1 MKSQVVSVD
10 SLISIDIGTIS
21 TRAFLFDGVNDQ
33 YRFIAAGEAR
43 TTDGPPYHDIQEGV
57 TIALQQL
64 EEITGRNL
72 LGANGYLVT
81 PTQAEGSGVDAV
93 VATLSA
99 GPELRVVAVGLLEG
113 VSLESARNLAT
124 STYAKIVE
132 TISLND
138 RRKQD
143 TRIDAILRARPDLIV
158 IAGGINGGAS
168 QSVQSLLDVVG
179 VSSYLKEKPQR
190 PAVLF
195 AGNNAIKED
204 VEEMLAHIVD
214 LHIAPN
220 IRPTIQRE
228 QLTPAQTVLA
238 DIFQRVRS
246 EQIDGLAELAQQS
259 TGRILPTATGLG
271 RVINFLGRI
280 YDPNKGVLGIDV
292 GASATTVAAANQGN
306 MALQVFPQFGLG
318 ESLGNI
324 FKYIPLEQI
333 VAWLQLDIPP
343 EHVRDYI
350 YTKASYPASLP
361 ETEQELLIEQA
372 ITRQLIHN
380 AVYHTTKSLPFGA
393 KRAAP
398 SLLPWLE
405 PIIVSGSVLTKAP
418 TPGQSLLVLLDGL
431 QPTGITTI
439 VLDQNNLIGSLGAT
453 ADINPLLTVQVL
465 ESNAF
470 LNLATV
476 IAPVG
481 KARKGTPILRVHI
494 TYRDGEE
501 MTYNVKYGTIEVI
514 PLAVGESAQLHLQPL
529 HRFDVGMG
537 GPGRSGRVQVTGGV
551 LGIVVDGR
559 GRPIDLVSQPDRR
572 RETLKRWHWALK
584 GNKGG

>member
-1 MKSQVVSVD
+1 MKSQVVSAD

-21 TRAFLFDGVNDQ
+21 TRVFLFDGVNDQ
-33 YRFIAAGEAR
+33 YRFIAAGHAR
-43 TTDGPPYHDIQEGV
+43 TTDGPPYNDVQEGV
-57 TIALQQL
+57 TVALRQL

-72 LGANGYLVT
+72 MGSNGHIVT
-81 PTQAEGSGVDAV
+81 PTQPDGSGVDAV

-99 GPELRVVAVGLLEG
+99 GPELRVVAVGLLES
-113 VSLESARNLAT
+113 VSLESARNLAKT
-124 STYAKIVE
+124 TYAKIVE

-138 RRKQD
+138 RRKTD
-143 TRIDAILRARPDLIV
+143 TRIDAILRARPDLVI

-168 QSVQSLLDVVG
+168 HSVQSLLDVIG
-179 VSSYLKEKPQR
+179 VSSYLRQKPQR

-195 AGNNAIKED
+195 TGNNAIKED

-220 IRPTIQRE
+220 VRPTLQSE
-228 QLTPAQTVLA
+228 QLIPAQTVLA

-246 EQIDGLAELAQQS
+246 EQIFGLAEIAQQT

-271 RVINFLGRI
+271 RVIDFLSRV
-280 YDPNKGVLGIDV
+280 YDPNKGVLGLDV
-292 GASATTVAAANQGN
+292 GASATTVAAANQGKL
-306 MALQVFPQFGLG
+306 ALQVFPQFGLG

-333 VAWLQLDIPP
+333 ATWLQLDIPD
-343 EHVRDYI
+343 EAIRDYI
-350 YTKASYPASLP
+350 YTKATYPASLP
-361 ETEQELLIEQA
+361 ATEQELLIEQA
-372 ITRQLIHN
+372 ITRQLIRM
-380 AVYHTTKSLPFGA
+380 AVSQATKSLPFPA

-405 PIIVSGSVLTKAP
+405 PIIVSGSALTKAP

-439 VLDQNNLIGSLGAT
+439 VLDQNNLVGSLGTA

-481 KARKGTPILRVHI
+481 KTRKGTPILRVHI
-494 TYRDGEE
+494 TYRNGEE

-514 PLAVGESAQLHLQPL
+514 PLAMGESAQLHLQPL

-537 GPGRSGRVQVTGGV
+537 SPGRSGRVQVTGGI
-551 LGIVVDGR
+551 LGIVVDAR
-559 GRPIDLVSQPDRR
+559 GRPIDLINQPDRR
-572 RETLKRWHWALK
+572 RETLKRWRWALK

>member
-1 MKSQVVSVD
+1 MKSQVVSAD

-21 TRAFLFDGVNDQ
+21 TRVFLFDGTNDQ
-33 YRFIAAGEAR
+33 YRFIASGMAP
-43 TTDGPPYHDIQEGV
+43 TTDGPPYHNAQEGV
-57 TIALQQL
+57 TAALRQL
-64 EEITGRNL
+64 EEITGRTL
-72 LGANGYLVT
+72 LGSNDHIIT
-81 PTQAEGSGVDAV
+81 PTQPDGSGVDAV

-99 GPELRVVAVGLLEG
+99 GPDLRVVAVGLLEN
-113 VSLESARNLAT
+113 VSLESARNLAR

-138 RRKQD
+138 RRRQD
-143 TRIDAILRARPDLIV
+143 ARIDAILRARPDLVI
-158 IAGGINGGAS
+158 IAGGIDGGAS
-168 QSVQSLLDVVG
+168 QSVQSLLDVIG
-179 VSSYLKEKPQR
+179 VSSYLRDKRQR
-190 PAVLF
+190 PDVLF

-220 IRPTIQRE
+220 VRPTIQSE
-228 QLTPAQTVLA
+228 QLIPAQNVLA
-238 DIFQRVRS
+238 DIFQQVRS
-246 EQIDGLAELAQQS
+246 EQIFGLSEIIQQS
-259 TGRILPTATGLG
+259 TGRMLPTATGLG
-271 RVINFLGRI
+271 RVIHFLGRI
-280 YDPNKGVLGIDV
+280 YDPSKGVLGIDV
-292 GASATTVAAANQGN
+292 GASATTVAAASQGK

-318 ESLGNI
+318 TSLKDI

-333 VAWLQLDIPP
+333 VFWLQLDIP
-343 EHVRDYI
+343 EETVRDYI
-350 YTKASYPASLP
+350 YTKATYPASLP
-361 ETEQELLIEQA
+361 ATEQELLIEQA
-372 ITRQLIHN
+372 ITRQLIRTS
-380 AVYHTTKSLPFGA
+380 VYRTTKSLPFAA

-398 SLLPWLE
+398 TLLPWLE

-439 VLDQNNLIGSLGAT
+439 VLDKNNLVGPLGAA

-481 KARKGTPILRVHI
+481 KTRKGTPILRVHI

-514 PLAVGESAQLHLQPL
+514 PLEMGESAQLHLQPL

-537 GPGRSGRVQVTGGV
+537 GPGRSGRVQVTGGI
-551 LGIVVDGR
+551 LGIIVDGR

-584 GNKGG
+584 GSKGG